1 MPKFGDMTKITALY
15 ERLSKD
21 DEQQGES
28 NSITNQK
35 SYLEEHAR
43 KSGFINIQHFTDD
56 GYTGR
61 NFNRPGFQA
70 LLSQIEAGN
79 VGTVIV
85 KDMSRFGRNYLQVGF
100 YTEIMFPKKGVR
112 FIAVNNNVDTNNPT
126 DNDFTPFLN
135 IMNEFYAKDTSNKI
149 KSIFFARMN
158 DGKRCSG
165 SIPYGYNR
173 LTGDKQTLVVDP
185 VASKVVRHIFELA
198 ADDNNPPQI
207 ARILAEEKVLIP
219 SAYTLQYHPEQ
230 CNMKAEIGNCDWNSN
245 TVREI
250 LNRQEYLG
258 HTILKK
264 TIAVNFKTDQRRF
277 STDDEK
283 LFFEDTHEAIISQEL
298 WDTAHSRLKHTTRK
312 YSHEELLE
320 GCLFAGYVFCAD
332 CGRKLAYESH
342 YYKSGERYY
351 SFRCS
356 SYTNKRSTCTQHYVS
371 ENNLYQLVLHLLQRI
386 TARVI
391 EDEDA
396 FCALLK
402 EKWQQQNAS
411 VPKQKK
417 KDLIVAQK
425 RFDELDSLISG
436 LYENYI
442 AGVLPERQYKS
453 LMIKYDSEQTE
464 LEGKIK
470 QLQEELTEVK
480 VSEIDVKRFIKIIK
494 KYKNPQ
500 ELTREMIVE
509 LIDKIVVHETIG
521 NKPNREQ
528 QIDIYFNFIGQF
540 EIAFNPKELAEI
552 KKQAKK
558 AEAEKKAQQKRQNQE
573 HQAKEKAKRYAENN
587 GHKFAERICEHCGK
601 PYYPNSSKQRYC
613 TKECTY
619 SAQQEAK
626 KQKRFS
632 EKGTH
637 TFTQKECQIC
647 GKKFWP
653 SNGREVLC
661 SDECKAENRRRK
673 QLDFYYRK
681 QEKENVQWNDSSQ
694 TKEQAST
701 TNSSETTTSL
711 ASKPHTVRQSE
722 GLVGCDIA
730 I

>member
-43 KSGFINIQHFTDD
+43 KNGFISIKHFTDD

-70 LLSQIEAGN
+70 LLAQIEAGN

-100 YTEIMFPKKGVR
+100 YTEIMFPQKNVR
-112 FIAVNNNVDTNNPT
+112 FIAINNNVDTNNPT

-149 KSIFFARMN
+149 KSIFLARMS

-173 LTGDKQTLVVDP
+173 MTGDKQTLVVDP
-185 VASKVVRHIFELA
+185 VASKVVKHIFELA
-198 ADDNNPPQI
+198 ADGNNPPNI
-207 ARILAEEKVLIP
+207 ARMLAEEKVLIP

-230 CNMKAEIGNCDWNSN
+230 CNMKAEIGNCDWSSN

-258 HTILKK
+258 HTILRK

-277 STDDEK
+277 SNDDEK
-283 LFFEDTHEAIISQEL
+283 LFFEDTHDAIVTQEL
-298 WDTAHSRLKHTTRK
+298 WDKAHSRLKHITRK
-312 YSHEELLE
+312 YSHEELLN
-320 GCLFAGYVFCAD
+320 GCLLAGYVFCAD
-332 CGRKLAYESH
+332 CGRRLAYESH

-356 SYTNKRSTCTQHYVS
+356 NYTNKRSTCTQHYVS
-371 ENNLYQLVLHLLQRI
+371 ENNLAQIVLKLLQRI
-386 TARVI
+386 TARIVD
-391 EDEDA
+391 DEEV
-396 FCALLK
+396 FCTLLK
-402 EKWQQQNAS
+402 DKWQQQNSSA
-411 VPKQKK
+411 PKQKK
-417 KDLIVAQK
+417 KDLVVAQK
-425 RFDELDSLISG
+425 RFDELDALISG
-436 LYENYI
+436 LYENYV

-453 LMIKYDSEQTE
+453 LMIKYDTEQTE
-464 LEGKIK
+464 LDGKIK

-480 VSEIDVKRFIKIIK
+480 VSTIDAKRFIQIIK

-500 ELTREMIVE
+500 ELTRDMIVE
-509 LIDKIVVHETIG
+509 LVDKIVVHEPVG
-521 NKPNREQ
+521 KKPDREQ

-540 EIAFNPKELAEI
+540 ELAYSSKEIADMKE
-552 KKQAKK
+552 QARKT
-558 AEAEKKAQQKRQNQE
+558 EAEKKARQKKRNQE
-573 HQAKEKAKRYAENN
+573 HRAKEKAKRYAENN

-619 SAQQEAK
+619 AAQQEAI
-626 KQKRFS
+626 KQKRFA

-637 TFTQKECQIC
+637 TFNQKECQIC

-661 SDECKAENRRRK
+661 SEKCKVENRRRK
-673 QLDFYYRK
+673 QLDYYYRK
-681 QEKENVQWNDSSQ
+681 QEKENAQWNDSSQ
-694 TKEQAST
+694 TKKQVSI
-701 TNSSETTTSL
+701 TNSSEITISQC
-711 ASKPHTVRQSE
+711 SKPRSVLPSE
-722 GLVGCDIA
+722 DTANCDIA

>member
-43 KSGFINIQHFTDD
+43 KNGFINIKHFTDD

-70 LLSQIEAGN
+70 LLAQVEAGN

-100 YTEIMFPKKGVR
+100 YTEIMFPKKEVR

-173 LTGDKQTLVVDP
+173 MAEDKQTLVVDP
-185 VASKVVRHIFELA
+185 VASKVVKHIFELA
-198 ADDNNPPQI
+198 ADGNNPPDI
-207 ARILAEEKVLIP
+207 ARILGEEKVLIP
-219 SAYTLQYHPEQ
+219 SSYTLQYHPEQ

-245 TVREI
+245 TIREI

-258 HTILKK
+258 HTVLRK

-277 STDDEK
+277 SNDDEK
-283 LFFEDTHEAIISQEL
+283 LFFEDTHEAIISQDL
-298 WDTAHSRLKHTTRK
+298 WDKAHSRLKHTTRK

-391 EDEDA
+391 EDEDG
-396 FCALLK
+396 FCTLLK
-402 EKWQQQNAS
+402 DKWQQQNS
-411 VPKQKK
+411 TTPKQKK

-425 RFDELDSLISG
+425 RFDELDDFITG

-442 AGVLPERQYKS
+442 GGVLPERQYKS
-453 LMIKYDSEQTE
+453 LMIKYDTEQTE
-464 LEGKIK
+464 LDGKIK
-470 QLQEELTEVK
+470 QLQEELTEAK
-480 VSEIDVKRFIKIIK
+480 VSTIDAKRFIKIIK

-500 ELTREMIVE
+500 ELTRDMIVE
-509 LIDKIVVHETIG
+509 LVDKIVVHEPVG
-521 NKPNREQ
+521 KKPNREQ

-540 EIAFNPKELAEI
+540 ELAYSSKEIAEM
-552 KKQAKK
+552 KKQARK
-558 AEAEKKAQQKRQNQE
+558 AETEKKARKKQRHQE
-573 HQAKEKAKRYAENN
+573 YRAKEKAKRYAENN
-587 GHKFAERICEHCGK
+587 GNKFAERICEHCGK
-601 PYYPNSSKQRYC
+601 PYYPNSSKQKYC
-613 TKECTY
+613 SKECSY
-619 SAQQEAK
+619 AVQREAIEE
-626 KQKRFS
+626 KRFS
-632 EKGTH
+632 EKGNH

-661 SDECKAENRRRK
+661 SEECKTENRRQK
-673 QLDFYYRK
+673 QLAYYYKK
-681 QEKENVQWNDSSQ
+681 QEKENAQWNDSSQ
-694 TKEQAST
+694 TKKQVST
-701 TNSSETTTSL
+701 TNSSEITTSL
-711 ASKPHTVRQSE
+711 ASKPHTAHQSD
-722 GLVGCDIA
+722 GSADCDIA

>member
-1 MPKFGDMTKITALY
+1 MPKFGDLTKITALY

-35 SYLEEHAR
+35 CYLEEYAR

-100 YTEIMFPKKGVR
+100 YTEIMFPQKGVR

-149 KSIFFARMN
+149 KSIFFARMS

-173 LTGDKQTLVVDP
+173 MTGDKQTLVIDP
-185 VASKVVRHIFELA
+185 VASKIVRHIFELA
-198 ADDNNPPQI
+198 ADGKNPPSI
-207 ARILAEEKVLIP
+207 ARILTEEKVLIP

-230 CNMKAEIGNCDWNSN
+230 CNMKAEIGKCDWNSN

-258 HTILKK
+258 HTVLRK

-277 STDDEK
+277 SNDDEK
-283 LFFEDTHEAIISQEL
+283 LFFEDTHEAIVTQEL
-298 WDTAHSRLKHTTRK
+298 WDKAHSRLKHITRK
-312 YSHEELLE
+312 HSHEELLD

-342 YYKSGERYY
+342 YYKSGDRYY

-356 SYTNKRSTCTQHYVS
+356 NYTNKRSTCTQHYVS
-371 ENNLYQLVLHLLQRI
+371 ENNLAQIVLKLLQRI
-386 TARVI
+386 TARIVDN
-391 EDEDA
+391 EEA
-396 FCALLK
+396 FCSLLK
-402 EKWQQQNAS
+402 DKWQQQNTSA
-411 VPKQKK
+411 PKQRK

-425 RFDELDSLISG
+425 RFDELDTLISG

-470 QLQEELTEVK
+470 QLQEELAEVK
-480 VSEIDVKRFIKIIK
+480 VSTIDAKRFIQIIK

-500 ELTREMIVE
+500 ELTREIIVE
-509 LIDKIVVHETIG
+509 LIDKIVVHEPIG
-521 NKPNREQ
+521 KKPNREQ
-528 QIDIYFNFIGQF
+528 KIDIYFNFIGQF
-540 EIAFNPKELAEI
+540 ELAYSSKEIADL
-552 KKQAKK
+552 KKQTHK
-558 AEAEKKAQQKRQNQE
+558 AEAEKKARQKKRNQE
-573 HQAKEKAKRYAENN
+573 HQARAKAKRYAENN
-587 GHKFAERICEHCGK
+587 GHKFAERICEYCGK
-601 PYYPNSSKQRYC
+601 AFYPNGSQQRYC
-613 TKECTY
+613 TKDCTY
-619 SAQQEAK
+619 SAQQEAI
-626 KQKRFS
+626 KQRRFT

-661 SDECKAENRRRK
+661 SEECKVKNRRRK
-673 QLDFYYRK
+673 QLEHYYKK
-681 QEKENVQWNDSSQ
+681 QEKENVQWNVSSQ
-694 TKEQAST
+694 TKEQVSVM
-701 TNSSETTTSL
+701 NSSGTITSHS
-711 ASKPHTVRQSE
+711 SKPRNAHPSE
-722 GLVGCDIA
+722 DTESCGIA